1 MTSRTPREPRLR
13 LVPLPPAGHA
23 VSNRRQKEGRRTARP
38 PRGVAPQ
45 PRLARQARTLLS
57 EAVRLARWADRTGT
71 SPEADV
77 AQAAAELGLTV
88 GQVRDHWSRA
98 RLAGLVETG
107 VEAGS
112 DGSAATV
119 RAGWRLRAW
128 ERDDSAVL
136 RGWVAL
142 FDAWSLARPAPPD
155 ADPGLAADVVAA
167 VPQLLS
173 VMFLSDGPVTGAGLI
188 DLLRQRITELRA
200 ERPAPGIAATGEGEP
215 AAARVA
221 TLPRQG
227 RRPAAEPGSTG
238 STAGTGSTGGGGE
251 GGGAAV
257 RAGAAAD
264 EAELVRLLGWALD
277 ALASVGA
284 LTLHARSRH
293 PERARLTDLGGW
305 AMWTKLEQICIAAQ
319 SPAGG
324 NIEQSAVAMLRGC
337 AGLTPG
343 PARDEYRAW
352 LAARPT
358 APAVT
363 ELLEAARGED
373 ALIRGLAFEA
383 LRVVGAPA
391 LAAVRAVVDEPVLR
405 PYALLWLADHQGMDP
420 RDEAGSARGVLTRA
434 EETWL
439 WVDTA
444 SAAQEHGAEGVLL
457 DHLDAAP
464 QPSVTELVDEIR
476 TCGHPRTVQVL
487 LALASAHPDP
497 AVTKRVRR
505 AAFQVHA
512 GGA

>member
-1 MTSRTPREPRLR
+1 MR
-13 LVPLPPAGHA
+13 LVPHPPA
-23 VSNRRQKEGRRTARP
+23 RRAASDRRPKEGRRTARP
-38 PRGVAPQ
+38 PKGVAPQ
-45 PRLARQARTLLS
+45 PRLARQARELLS

-77 AQAAAELGLTV
+77 AKAAAELGLTV

-98 RLAGLVETG
+98 RLAGLVEVG
-107 VEAGS
+107 FEAQA
-112 DGSAATV
+112 DGSAPTV

-142 FDAWSLARPAPPD
+142 FDAWYLARPAPPD
-155 ADPGLAADVVAA
+155 ADPGLAADLVAA
-167 VPQLLS
+167 IPQLLS

-188 DLLRQRITELRA
+188 DLVRQRITELRA
-200 ERPAPGIAATGEGEP
+200 ERPAPGIAPGTEGEP
-215 AAARVA
+215 AAAGPGASPGAGAPPGEARTA
-221 TLPRQG
+221 QA
-227 RRPAAEPGSTG
+227 AAE
-238 STAGTGSTGGGGE
+238 
-251 GGGAAV
+251 
-257 RAGAAAD
+257 

-284 LTLHARSRH
+284 LTLHARGRRH

-391 LAAVRAVVDEPVLR
+391 LPAVRAVVDEPVLR
-405 PYALLWLADHQGMDP
+405 PYALLWLADHQDADP
-420 RDEAGSARGVLTRA
+420 RDEAGSSRGVLTRA

-444 SAAQEHGAEGVLL
+444 SAAQEHGGDGVLL
-457 DHLDAAP
+457 DHLETAP
-464 QPSVTELVDEIR
+464 QATVTELVDEIR
-476 TCGHPRTVQVL
+476 ACGHPRTVQVL
-487 LALASAHPDP
+487 LALAAAHPDP